1 MKNRRMLSFF
11 FIVHV
16 CANLFIDSKYYP
28 TLNCVDYTILFVYLK
43 VEIVISLNFMETY
56 LMIIDDNLK

>member
-28 TLNCVDYTILFVYLK
+28 NYLDYTILFVYLR
-43 VEIVISLNFMETY
+43 VEIVIYLNFMETY